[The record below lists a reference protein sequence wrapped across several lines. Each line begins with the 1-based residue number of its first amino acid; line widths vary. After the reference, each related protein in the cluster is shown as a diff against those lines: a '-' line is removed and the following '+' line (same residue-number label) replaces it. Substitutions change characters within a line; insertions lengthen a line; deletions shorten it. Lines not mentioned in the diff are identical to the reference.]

1 MRAHRM
7 TEKQRQE
14 KLGELSYLWTS
25 GEWTLQQAHHSRAR
39 VVFVFTSGQ
48 PSPSELLA
56 VRALVP
62 RFTSLPISK
71 LKAEVGRLAEFEVG
85 EMSGFT
91 ARSLEKQGREKGL
104 QVRVDASYTSYLPVS
119 ARGAAL
125 VIEDHEEA
133 QLAAEEMK
141 RRGVP
146 LVYVECD

>member
-1 MRAHRM
+1 M

-14 KLGELSYLWTS
+14 KLATLSYLWTS

-39 VVFVFTSGQ
+39 VVFVFASGQ

-85 EMSGFT
+85 DMSGIA
-91 ARSLEKQGREKGL
+91 ARRLEKKGREKGL
-104 QVRVDASYTSYLPVS
+104 QVRVEDASYTSYLPVS

-125 VIEDHEEA
+125 VIEDHEAA
-133 QLAAEEMK
+133 QLAVEEMK

-146 LVYVECD
+146 IVYVECD

>member
-1 MRAHRM
+1 M
-7 TEKQRQE
+7 TEKQRQQ
-14 KLGELSYLWTS
+14 KLAELSYLWTS
-25 GEWTLQQAHHSRAR
+25 GKWTLQQAYHSRAR
-39 VVFVFTSGQ
+39 VVFVFGSGQ
-48 PSPSELLA
+48 PSPSELLV

-85 EMSGFT
+85 EMSGIA
-91 ARSLEKQGREKGL
+91 ARNLEKRGRKKGL
-104 QVRVDASYTSYLPVS
+104 EVRVEDASYTSYLPVS
-119 ARGAAL
+119 AQGAAL

-146 LVYVECD
+146 VVYVECD